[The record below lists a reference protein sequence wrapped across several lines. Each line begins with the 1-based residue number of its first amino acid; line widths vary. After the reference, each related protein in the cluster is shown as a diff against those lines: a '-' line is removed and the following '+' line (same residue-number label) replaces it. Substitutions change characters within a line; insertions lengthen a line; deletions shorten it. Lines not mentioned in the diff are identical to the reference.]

1 MRIRE
6 AVDSDAAAI
15 AALIDD
21 LGYAVTPSEISERLA
36 LLASAGEPAL
46 LAEQDDEIIGCVT
59 WHVTP
64 VLHRPGPV
72 GRITLLVVAAPFQGK
87 GIGRALVEAVEAR
100 LKERGCVLAEVTS
113 NVKRGDAHRF
123 YERLGFERTSYRF
136 GKPIEPNKQG
146 G

>member
-6 AVDSDAAAI
+6 AVDADAAVM
-15 AALIDD
+15 AALITD
-21 LGYAVTPSEISERLA
+21 LGYAVTPSEIAERLA
-36 LLASAGEPAL
+36 LLCSAGEPPL
-46 LAEQDDEIIGCVT
+46 LAEQDGEMVGCVT

-72 GRITLLVVAAPFQGK
+72 GRITLLVVAGPFRGK
-87 GIGRALVEAVEAR
+87 GTGRALVEAVEAR
-100 LKERGCVLAEVTS
+100 LRQRGCVLSEVTS
-113 NVKRGDAHRF
+113 NLKRGEAHRF

-136 GKPIEPNKQG
+136 GKPIEPRKQG

>member
-6 AVDSDAAAI
+6 AVDSDSAAM
-15 AALIDD
+15 AALITG

-36 LLASAGEPAL
+36 LLGSAGEPPL
-46 LAEQDDEIIGCVT
+46 LAEQDDEIVGCVT

-72 GRITLLVVAAPFQGK
+72 GRITMLVVAAPFRGQGT
-87 GIGRALVEAVEAR
+87 GRALVEAVEAR

-113 NVKRGDAHRF
+113 NVKRGRAHRF

-136 GKPIEPNKQG
+136 GKPIKQQKQG